1 MNDLLPT
8 QKINTVATY
17 GHSNT
22 KKWLTYT
29 NKLMVIIFV
38 GGQLNECK
46 STPATLIFSE
56 HPNHQMCMLLSE
68 TICLIHCSPRIVYL
82 TPNRSGITHGHCNND
97 LKCTMHF
104 KDCK

>member
-22 KKWLTYT
+22 KKWLRYT

-46 STPATLIFSE
+46 STPATSDVHASFRNDMSHSLQ
-56 HPNHQMCMLLSE
+56 PKNRLLNTQSF
-68 TICLIHCSPRIVYL
+68 R
-82 TPNRSGITHGHCNND
+82 NNTWP
-97 LKCTMHF
+97 L
-104 KDCK
+104 